1 MSIKKNFAYSSILT
15 VSGYLFPL
23 LTFPYVSRVLGVTN
37 IGICNYID
45 SIITYFCVFSAMGIS
60 VVGVREIARV
70 SDSIVERSNTFI
82 NILLIN
88 SGFTLFS
95 IVALLICIFSISDF
109 FQYRTLFY
117 IGILKLLSNLFLV
130 EWFYKGLEDFGYITK
145 RAIIVKALYVLSVF
159 ALVKVQDDYII
170 YFFLTIFHISVNAF
184 INIIHIRKSIIFR
197 NIHIRIAPYIK
208 SYIIMGVYMI
218 LTTMYTTFNIAILG
232 YISGPTEVGYFT
244 TATKVFSIILALF
257 TAFTGVMLP
266 RMSSLLANHE
276 EKRFLSLIDK
286 SMSALFIFAF
296 PTVAFFVAFSP
307 DVIYLIGGK
316 GYEGAIMP
324 FRIIMPLLFIVGY
337 EQILIIQA
345 LMPMKKD
352 KAIFTNSCIG
362 ATVGLLLNLILI
374 PVWGSIGTSI
384 AYFLCE
390 LSVLC
395 SALFFMRLYTNYRI
409 PYREFLYQ
417 LMSNVPLFI
426 ICILIYKNCE
436 MNYIF
441 KLLLTGAIVGMY
453 TFVNNYYFV
462 KNELFITLIDNINS
476 KVWKTRK

>member
-145 RAIIVKALYVLSVF
+145 RAIIVKVLYVLSVF

-286 SMSALFIFAF
+286 SMNALFIFAF
-296 PTVAFFVAFSP
+296 PTVAFFVVFSP

>member
-95 IVALLICIFSISDF
+95 IIALLICIFSLSDF

-296 PTVAFFVAFSP
+296 PTVAFFVVFSP

>member
-1 MSIKKNFAYSSILT
+1 
-15 VSGYLFPL
+15 
-23 LTFPYVSRVLGVTN
+23 
-37 IGICNYID
+37 
-45 SIITYFCVFSAMGIS
+45 
-60 VVGVREIARV
+60 
-70 SDSIVERSNTFI
+70 
-82 NILLIN
+82 
-88 SGFTLFS
+88 
-95 IVALLICIFSISDF
+95 
-109 FQYRTLFY
+109 
-117 IGILKLLSNLFLV
+117 
-130 EWFYKGLEDFGYITK
+130 
-145 RAIIVKALYVLSVF
+145 
-159 ALVKVQDDYII
+159 
-170 YFFLTIFHISVNAF
+170 
-184 INIIHIRKSIIFR
+184 
-197 NIHIRIAPYIK
+197 
-208 SYIIMGVYMI
+208 
-218 LTTMYTTFNIAILG
+218 
-232 YISGPTEVGYFT
+232 
-244 TATKVFSIILALF
+244 
-257 TAFTGVMLP
+257 
-266 RMSSLLANHE
+266 MSSLLANHE

-296 PTVAFFVAFSP
+296 PTVAFFVVFSP

>member
-1 MSIKKNFAYSSILT
+1 MSIKKNFVYSSVLT

-70 SDSIVERSNTFI
+70 SDSVVERSSTFV

-88 SGFTLFS
+88 AGFTLFS
-95 IVALLICIFSISDF
+95 IVALLICIFTIPDF

-145 RAIIVKALYVLSVF
+145 RAIIVKILYVLSVF
-159 ALVKVQDDYII
+159 ALVRVQDDYII
-170 YFFLTIFHISVNAF
+170 YFFLTIIHISANAF
-184 INIIHIRKSIIFR
+184 INIIHLRKKIILSK
-197 NIHIRIAPYIK
+197 IRISIKPYIK
-208 SYIIMGVYMI
+208 SYMIMGVYMI
-218 LTTMYTTFNIAILG
+218 LTTMYTTFNVAILG

-276 EKRFLSLIDK
+276 EKKFLSLIDK

-296 PTVAFFVAFSP
+296 PTVAFFVVFSP

-316 GYEGAIMP
+316 GYEGAIIP

-362 ATVGLLLNLILI
+362 ATIGLLFNLILI

-395 SALFFMRLYTNYRI
+395 SALFFMRLYTNYKI
-409 PYREFLYQ
+409 PYREFLFQ

-426 ICILIYKNCE
+426 ICFLIYKNCDI
-436 MNYIF
+436 NYIM
-441 KLLLTGAIVGMY
+441 KLFFTSAVVGAYAFI
-453 TFVNNYYFV
+453 NNYYFV
-462 KNELFITLIDNINS
+462 KNELFITLIENINR
-476 KVWKTRK
+476 KVWKIRK

>member
-1 MSIKKNFAYSSILT
+1 MSIKKNFVYSSVLT

-70 SDSIVERSNTFI
+70 SDSVVERSSTFI

-88 SGFTLFS
+88 AGFTFLS
-95 IVALLICIFSISDF
+95 IVALLICIFTISDF
-109 FQYRTLFY
+109 FQYRTLLY
-117 IGILKLLSNLFLV
+117 IGVLKLLSNLFLV

-145 RAIIVKALYVLSVF
+145 RAIIVKVLYVLSVF
-159 ALVKVQDDYII
+159 VFVRNQDDYII
-170 YFFLTIFHISVNAF
+170 YFFLTISHISVNALINLF
-184 INIIHIRKSIIFR
+184 HLRKKLILSKINI
-197 NIHIRIAPYIK
+197 RISPYIK
-208 SYIIMGVYMI
+208 PYMIMGVYMI

-257 TAFTGVMLP
+257 TAFTSVMLP

-276 EKRFLSLIDK
+276 EKKFLSLIDK
-286 SMSALFIFAF
+286 SMSALFVFAF
-296 PTVAFFVAFSP
+296 PTVAFFVVFGP

-352 KAIFTNSCIG
+352 KAILTNSCIG
-362 ATVGLLLNLILI
+362 AAIGLLFNFILI

-395 SALFFMRLYTNYRI
+395 SALFFMRLYTNYLF
-409 PYREFLYQ
+409 PYREFIYQ
-417 LMSNVPLFI
+417 LMSNVPVLL
-426 ICILIYKNCE
+426 ICVLIYKNCE
-436 MNYIF
+436 VNYILR
-441 KLLLTGAIVGMY
+441 LLFAGMVVGCY
-453 TFVNNYYFV
+453 AFINNYFLV
-462 KNELFITLIDNINS
+462 KNELFITLIKNINH
-476 KVWKTRK
+476 KVWLILK

>member
-296 PTVAFFVAFSP
+296 PTVAFFVVFSP

-426 ICILIYKNCE
+426 IYILIYKNCE

>member
-1 MSIKKNFAYSSILT
+1 MSIKKNFVYSSILT

-296 PTVAFFVAFSP
+296 PTVAFFVVFSP

-436 MNYIF
+436 MNHIF

-476 KVWKTRK
+476 KVWKPRK

>member
-1 MSIKKNFAYSSILT
+1 MSIKKNFVYSSVLT

-296 PTVAFFVAFSP
+296 PTVAFFVVFSP

-345 LMPMKKD
+345 FMPMKKD

-362 ATVGLLLNLILI
+362 ATVGLLFNLILI

-476 KVWKTRK
+476 KVWKPRK

>member
-1 MSIKKNFAYSSILT
+1 MSIKKNFVYSSVLT

-70 SDSIVERSNTFI
+70 SDSVVERSSTFV

-88 SGFTLFS
+88 AGFTLFS
-95 IVALLICIFSISDF
+95 IVALLICIFTIPDF

-145 RAIIVKALYVLSVF
+145 RAIIVKILYVLSVF
-159 ALVKVQDDYII
+159 ALVRVQDDYII
-170 YFFLTIFHISVNAF
+170 YFFLTIIHISANAF
-184 INIIHIRKSIIFR
+184 INIIHLRKKIILSK
-197 NIHIRIAPYIK
+197 IRISIKPYIK
-208 SYIIMGVYMI
+208 SYMIMGVYMI
-218 LTTMYTTFNIAILG
+218 LTTMYTTFNVAILG

-296 PTVAFFVAFSP
+296 PTVAFFVVFSP

-362 ATVGLLLNLILI
+362 ATIGLLFNLILI

-395 SALFFMRLYTNYRI
+395 SALFFMRLYTNYKI
-409 PYREFLYQ
+409 PYREFLFQ

-426 ICILIYKNCE
+426 ICFLIYKNCDI
-436 MNYIF
+436 NYIM
-441 KLLLTGAIVGMY
+441 KLFFTSAVVGAYAFI
-453 TFVNNYYFV
+453 NNYYFV
-462 KNELFITLIDNINS
+462 KNELFITLIENINR
-476 KVWKTRK
+476 KVWKIRK

>member
-296 PTVAFFVAFSP
+296 PTVAFFVVFSP

>member
-1 MSIKKNFAYSSILT
+1 MSIKKNFVYSSVLT

-296 PTVAFFVAFSP
+296 PTVAFFVVFSP

-426 ICILIYKNCE
+426 ICVLIYRNCD

-441 KLLLTGAIVGMY
+441 KLLFTGIIVGIY

-462 KNELFITLIDNINS
+462 KNELFITLIENINS